1 MANIIEFDKRRRGG
15 MDISRKRIEEIRY
28 MIETEHKDSNGG
40 GGFGETFCAHI
51 HTYDL
56 GFIDLAQ
63 HFGITL
69 AELAEVT
76 ADHIRR
82 LE

>member
-1 MANIIEFDKRRRGG
+1 MGAMITPKE
-15 MDISRKRIEEIRY
+15 RIAEIRHE
-28 MIETEHKDSNGG
+28 IETKHKDSNGG

-63 HFGITL
+63 HFNITL
-69 AELAEVT
+69 DELADVT

-82 LE
+82 LRI